1 MRATKACFKIKVAQ
15 ATRLLR
21 CQTQANAGESPALQE
36 HVHSTV
42 EYFILKRGLKQFAC
56 LLLLACGMTVALGR
70 FALAAELIYPTK
82 PIRFIVPFAPGGGND
97 IIARMLGQKLSE
109 AWGQQVVI
117 DNRPGAG
124 GNVAA
129 EITARAAPDGYTVFQ
144 FNVANTIA
152 VSVYKKLAYDPLK
165 DFAAVTQLAAAPFIL
180 VTNPTLPVA
189 TVQEFIAYA
198 KARPGR
204 LNYAS
209 SGNGGSTHLVTELF
223 KTMAGIDAVHIPYNG
238 AAPGLTDVM
247 GGQVQFMFAVPAT
260 ALPILRSGKLRALG
274 VSSLRRSL
282 LAPEL
287 PTIAESGV
295 AGFEG
300 STWYGIV
307 VAAQT
312 APAIVRK
319 LNSDIVRALQ
329 RPDIRERL
337 AGQGVELI
345 GNTPEEFAQFIKA
358 EIAKWGR
365 VARISGA
372 VVE

>member
-1 MRATKACFKIKVAQ
+1 MRNIFPRPHPSPGGRRAFPPSPPGRGNEGEGGFSPTDSRCVNVVGLLKLASAEIAKLFLVAG
-15 ATRLLR
+15 AFLTSSVGV
-21 CQTQANAGESPALQE
+21 AAESP
-36 HVHSTV
+36 
-42 EYFILKRGLKQFAC
+42 
-56 LLLLACGMTVALGR
+56 
-70 FALAAELIYPTK
+70 YPTK
-82 PIRFIVPFAPGGGND
+82 PIRFIIPFAPGGGND
-97 IIARMLGQKLSE
+97 IIARMLGQKLAE

-124 GNVAA
+124 GNIAA

-152 VSVYKKLAYDPLK
+152 VSVYKNLGYDPVK
-165 DFAAVTQLAAAPFIL
+165 DFAAVTQLATAPFIL
-180 VTNPTLPVA
+180 VINSALSAA
-189 TVQEFIAYA
+189 TVQEFVAYA
-198 KARPGR
+198 KARPAR

-223 KTMAGIDAVHIPYNG
+223 KTMAGIEATHIPYGG

-260 ALPILRSGKLRALG
+260 ALPLVRSGKLRALG
-274 VSSLRRSL
+274 VSSLHRSP
-282 LAPEL
+282 LAPDL
-287 PTIAESGV
+287 PTVAESGV

-307 VAAQT
+307 VASRT
-312 APAIVRK
+312 SPAIVRK
-319 LNSDIVRALQ
+319 LNVDIVRALQ
-329 RPDIRERL
+329 RADVRERL
-337 AGQGVELI
+337 AGQGVELV
-345 GNTPEEFAQFIKA
+345 GNTPEEFTRFISS